1 MSITGSVFEKPGS
14 GINIKKALI
23 KLYEHEDIAKTD
35 AEAQSEYSTQPLDIF
50 LHTHACP
57 FPIPIKKFVTS
68 VSWSETALLSQAQG
82 SLSLRMP
89 FQLFHLF
96 FQGEGTEP
104 STGHWISIRRRTP
117 NPFRVSGAEFKKRPK
132 PEVSFNSLND
142 LGADAITARAK
153 IQQEFAEREERRLK
167 AFNRKMERIT
177 YELLWLGQIE
187 TISFSVHGDPGNGTS
202 VYSDINIGIMNWEYP
217 LKTSNYKIVNASID
231 RAKQANPDDVETIE
245 APGND
250 FSGISSSG
258 GRFIID
264 NDIFKEL
271 VKAITTSV
279 KTAEDPKVGIKQ
291 ILDVFGYQRLPF
303 SIYKSNLSVRKMIK
317 EIESYKPK
325 PLKIEKSN
333 VGTPAELDASLD
345 TVQKKMAHF
354 GLTELIDQSGRTWT
368 QQEAANLTLIAF
380 QEAFVETPVVVTVTG
395 TTTPA
400 MGGEIKVCTVLE
412 DLPPSAGYLRQI
424 LPTKLQYFK
433 NINRFKELLS
443 QNGTPWTRILGSFV
457 PDPNI
462 IEFFPLVINYT
473 RDDLKAGWRPQGK
486 VPAAAGFQLCLIW
499 RIKPLR
505 PDEILDRGYYNDLI
519 KHYNLKGNM
528 WRELEETDLQLKSE
542 KIGDD
547 DNSMTHSSLLL
558 NTLHVEDISINYKES
573 GRCNGAY
580 LEHAFLRSESNLK
593 FGTLS
598 QPIIDTPNA
607 QKYGFKMYEANYP
620 FMDATVSKDVRDALT
635 ERIYCTSRDEGE
647 GAYGRMTMRGLF
659 HHPMRPGMFC
669 SLVFDSKT
677 NAKQGQQGVLSYTE
691 NAVMTTLG
699 EAYVDQVFTFY
710 VHSVHYQYSSQPDGF
725 ILQQTIVEYSRGKFS
740 GLPTLLPTEHKFGR
754 PRRSTPEEQMRR
766 EIGSQ
771 ANPGASLGS

>member
-1 MSITGSVFEKPGS
+1 MSTKGSVFEKPGK
-14 GINIKKALI
+14 GLNIKKALI
-23 KLYEHEDIAKTD
+23 ELYEGEDISRTND
-35 AEAQSEYSTQPLDIF
+35 EASSEYSTQPLDIF

-57 FPIPIKKFVTS
+57 FPIPIKKFTTS
-68 VSWSETALLSQAQG
+68 LTWSETALLSQAQG

-104 STGHWISIRRRTP
+104 STGHWISIRRRTE
-117 NPFRVSGAEFKKRPK
+117 NPFRAAGTEFKKRPK
-132 PEVSFNSLND
+132 PEVKFSGIPTVNQ
-142 LGADAITARAK
+142 ITEQAK
-153 IQQEFAEREERRLK
+153 IQAEFEKREESRLK
-167 AFNRKMERIT
+167 SFNRKMERIT

-187 TISFSVHGDPGNGTS
+187 TISFNVFGDPGSGTS
-202 VYSDINIGIMNWEYP
+202 VYSDINIGLMNWEYP

-250 FSGISSSG
+250 FSGISESG

-279 KTAEDPKVGIKQ
+279 STAEDPKIGIKQ
-291 ILDVFGYQRLPF
+291 ILDVFGYQRLPG
-303 SIYKSNLSVRKMIK
+303 SIYKTNLTVRKMIK
-317 EIESYKPK
+317 EVEEYKPK
-325 PLKIEKSN
+325 PIKIEKSA
-333 VGTPAELDASLD
+333 VGTPEELDASLD

-354 GLTELIDQSGRTWT
+354 GLTELVDQSGRTWT
-368 QQEAANLTLIAF
+368 QQEAANLTLISF
-380 QEAFVETPVVVTVTG
+380 QETFVDTPVVVTVTG

-433 NINRFKELLS
+433 NITRFKELLT

-462 IEFFPLVINYT
+462 IEFFPIIINYT
-473 RDDLKAGWRPQGK
+473 RDDLKAGWKPQGQSL
-486 VPAAAGFQLCLIW
+486 AAAGFQLCLIW
-499 RIKPLR
+499 RLKPLR
-505 PDEILDRGYYNDLI
+505 PNEFLDRGFYNDLV
-519 KHYNLKGNM
+519 KLYNQKGNM
-528 WRELEETDLQLKSE
+528 WREIEETDLQLKSE

-547 DNSMTHSSLLL
+547 DNNMTHSSLLL

-598 QPIIDTPNA
+598 QPLIDTSNA
-607 QKYGFKMYEANYP
+607 QKYGFKMFEANYP
-620 FMDATVSKDVRDALT
+620 FMDATVTKDVRDALT
-635 ERIYCTSRDEGE
+635 ERIYCTQRDEGE

-677 NAKQGQQGVLSYTE
+677 NAMQGLQGVSSYTE

-699 EAYVDQVFTFY
+699 NAYVDQVFTFH
-710 VHSVHYQYSSQPDGF
+710 VHSITYQYSSQPDGF
-725 ILQQTIVEYSRGKFS
+725 ILQQTIVDYSRGKFS

-754 PRRSTPEEQMRR
+754 PKRVATEAQ
-766 EIGSQ
+766 IAG
-771 ANPGASLGS
+771 ANPASGRVLGS